1 MDKFRINE
9 FKITRFNSRRY
20 LGTNLTELKD
30 HILIYGEHKSG
41 KSTTLDALS
50 YAIFGIKGSSR
61 PINNLA
67 DTYVKLS
74 NDEFELTLY
83 RKAGENHK
91 LNIKNL
97 KDNSIETITEMETIN
112 NKLKELF
119 NYSSEDCLE
128 FKARLLYQDQESSLK
143 KYDSRKLLKI
153 ISFYTSLNSKN
164 EETEELKNIIKKRT
178 EEREYFYVEKKDLES
193 SLKEKKNV
201 IYSSKNYI
209 ENLKQLIFSYDDGS
223 IKQVFDVKKSNAKL
237 WEEIKN
243 LQRKNISLK
252 QELDKAYISKLELE
266 KFHEDSLI
274 NLIKE
279 VISVLICP
287 VCGKKAN
294 LSKITAQY
302 NKKRCPYCGD
312 ESYDKELYDNISRRI
327 QHSNDELP
335 KLNIRIQEMKSELN
349 NNYELL
355 GDLKSKF
362 NDLSLILNPEIVRS
376 IENFESFEDIEFK
389 TFIEEQRLKLN
400 KFQKEFNETEIDIKE
415 LNSKIKSK
423 DDEIAKITTEI
434 KSLEFKKS
442 ILEKELEEKGIKTFL
457 ERVNFYYGRL
467 MDYKKQPI
475 ILEDGKLFFKTSF
488 KKYEEIDDI
497 SASKEIGES
506 EKKCL
511 DAALLFTFVD
521 LDKEYNSSLIDFVI
535 LDDPA
540 DGLYD
545 DINLHKDA
553 HNKTNL
559 LNLIKEKCG
568 DNESQF
574 LILTAD
580 KSYNEILDLPTTSV
594 KFNKDLFGF
603 DLQ

>member
-74 NDEFELTLY
+74 NDEFELILE

-91 LNIKNL
+91 LTIRNL
-97 KDNSIETITEMETIN
+97 KDNNIGTITEMETIN

-128 FKARLLYQDQESSLK
+128 FKARLLYQDQESSVK

-153 ISFYTSLNSKN
+153 ISFYTSLNFKN

-178 EEREYFYVEKKDLES
+178 EEREYFYLEKKDLES

-223 IKQVFDVKKSNAKL
+223 IKQVFDVKKENVKV
-237 WEEIKN
+237 WEKINN

-252 QELDKAYISKLELE
+252 QELDKAYNSKLQLE

-274 NLIKE
+274 NIIKE
-279 VISVLICP
+279 IISVLICP

-294 LSKITAQY
+294 ISKITV
-302 NKKRCPYCGD
+302 NNRKRCPYCGD
-312 ESYDKELYDNISRRI
+312 ENYDKELYDNISRRI

-349 NNYELL
+349 KNYELL
-355 GDLKSKF
+355 ENLNGKL
-362 NDLSLILNPEIVRS
+362 NGLSLILNPEIVRS
-376 IENFESFEDIEFK
+376 IENFESFEDMKFK
-389 TFIEEQRLKLN
+389 SFIEEQRLKLN
-400 KFQKEFNETEIDIKE
+400 KFQNEFNETEIDIKE
-415 LNSKIKSK
+415 LNSQIKNK

-434 KSLEFKKS
+434 KSLESKKS
-442 ILEKELEEKGIKTFL
+442 ILERELEEKGIKTFL
-457 ERVNFYYGRL
+457 EKVNFYYGRL

-475 ILEDGKLFFKTSF
+475 IWEDGKLFFKTSF

-521 LDKEYNSSLIDFVI
+521 LDNEYNSSLIDFVI

-559 LNLIKEKCG
+559 LNLIKEKCWNN
-568 DNESQF
+568 DSQF

-580 KSYNEILDLPTTSV
+580 KSYNEILDLPTTSI

-603 DLQ
+603 